1 MAYGVTRVAQVNT
14 LRFDQPSESI
24 WASNKA
30 YQDQDECT
38 GFFIFQHF
46 LDSVTAPSFP
56 NSFTPSTGAGFAYN
70 VDYDHVV
77 NAVSGTVAN
86 AFIQT
91 YTRPLGVVAAGSGQ
105 MIWFEAEIALS
116 AINQST
122 GVFVGL
128 ANTLGLVPANT
139 NAASGIVSAAS
150 GTKASNTIG
159 PVANTSLIGFWSHG
173 DAASNFDAIYL
184 NAGTAQPPTTTT
196 GNANGTVQT
205 VLVNT
210 LTAAANNPNPA
221 NLAFSPP
228 AAPGTL
234 VAAASSTGSVVSTA
248 TGFVKLGVLYDGQK
262 YVYWFVNG
270 TQVAKQAV
278 DATFDQLSRYGGI
291 VCLTVPS
298 TTAVTLLIDFLRIG
312 YKEY

>member
-1 MAYGVTRVAQVNT
+1 MSYGISRVAQVNT

-24 WASNKA
+24 WASHKSF
-30 YQDQDECT
+30 QELDEGT
-38 GFFIFQHF
+38 GFFVYEHF
-46 LDSVTAPSFP
+46 LANVTVPGLP

-70 VDYDHVV
+70 ANYDHVV
-77 NAVSGTVAN
+77 NAVSGTVQN
-86 AFIQT
+86 AFVQT

-105 MIWFEAEIALS
+105 QIWFEAEIALS
-116 AINQST
+116 SISQNT

-150 GTKASNTIG
+150 ATKASNTIG
-159 PVANTSLIGFWSHG
+159 AVANTSLIGFWSHG
-173 DAASNFDAIYL
+173 DAAANFDAVYL

-196 GNANGTVQT
+196 GNANGAVQT

-234 VAAASSTGSVVSTA
+234 VAAASSAGSVVSTA
-248 TGFVKLGVLYDGQK
+248 NGFVKLGVLYDGQK

-278 DATFDQLSRYGGI
+278 DSTFDQTSHYGG
-291 VCLTVPS
+291 VVSLTVPS